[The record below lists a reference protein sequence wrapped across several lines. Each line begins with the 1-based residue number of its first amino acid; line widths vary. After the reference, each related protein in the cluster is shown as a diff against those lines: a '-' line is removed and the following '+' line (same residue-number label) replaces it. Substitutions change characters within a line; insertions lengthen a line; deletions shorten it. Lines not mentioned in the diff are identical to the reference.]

1 MSQSPGY
8 YVQITS
14 RRRLSHCSIPL
25 WRYSTVID
33 DNESTVQSHCSGEL
47 RKTTHLQ
54 RPIPETVSTGN
65 ASILLVYRYP
75 WLVPSVVRPLKKD
88 LHSALR
94 FSFIPFSSRSERSSA
109 SQEPVLTLL
118 LTSNGLSEDEPKI
131 IVLGPSRHAESMI
144 SVGNS

>member
-14 RRRLSHCSIPL
+14 RRRLSRCSIPL

-54 RPIPETVSTGN
+54 RPIAETVSTGN

-75 WLVPSVVRPLKKD
+75 WLVPSVVRPLKKIY
-88 LHSALR
+88 
-94 FSFIPFSSRSERSSA
+94 IPLFVSA
-109 SQEPVLTLL
+109 SFHLAHDR
-118 LTSNGLSEDEPKI
+118 NGRPLP
-131 IVLGPSRHAESMI
+131 R
-144 SVGNS
+144 NRF